1 MNETTLDARPVSTQ
15 PLGFG
20 LWLSLLAIG
29 LTLTALRGF
38 AGIIMLTSEV
48 GDAST
53 GEAVVQVIAGACG
66 LVALVLLLK
75 RKRAFIPV
83 LATVM
88 VANILAALVALV
100 MLFTSDVELA
110 DQGALVPAIVVQ
122 MAVSG
127 LWLGYLLKSQHV
139 RAVCVN

>member
-1 MNETTLDARPVSTQ
+1 MNETIVDARPASAQ

-48 GDAST
+48 GDAPTS
-53 GEAVVQVIAGACG
+53 EAVVQIIAGACG

-75 RKRAFIPV
+75 RKHAFIPV
-83 LATVM
+83 IATVM
-88 VANILAALVALV
+88 AVNVLAHLVTLV
-100 MLFTSDVELA
+100 MLFTSDLELA

-122 MAVSG
+122 MVVSG
-127 LWLGYLLKSQHV
+127 LWLGYVLKSQHV